1 MGTIIL
7 HAGMPKTGSTSVQ
20 RWIIDNR
27 KRLSEQHDL
36 QVLVARNATSSEEWR
51 LQPYESGRVNS
62 GPLVKAWYAER
73 PSSTIADRFVDDLA
87 DFATRHRAVLVTAEG
102 LSQVFWRVDEP
113 FLVGL
118 EELSRHHDVR
128 VAYYVRPQHAAI
140 EANWREAG
148 YKQGLA
154 PSAYVV
160 EQTTHGL
167 RYWRTLDA
175 VRRLAPSIDFG
186 MRPFGL
192 DLLDGTNPVEDF
204 VAHFLSLDEECP
216 NVHANPGLPLQLVN
230 VLRHSPEGW
239 FWHGNG
245 EVENYPRW
253 KYKKVFE
260 GLEVVDAPSIVRS
273 RLILQ
278 QYSHEVFEP
287 ENQMLIHDL
296 GWPIEAFV
304 PSAPGLD
311 GQRDVGDLDVLWAP
325 DASDAERALLFRAL
339 RAALD

>member
-1 MGTIIL
+1 
-7 HAGMPKTGSTSVQ
+7 
-20 RWIIDNR
+20 
-27 KRLSEQHDL
+27 
-36 QVLVARNATSSEEWR
+36 
-51 LQPYESGRVNS
+51 
-62 GPLVKAWYAER
+62 
-73 PSSTIADRFVDDLA
+73 
-87 DFATRHRAVLVTAEG
+87 
-102 LSQVFWRVDEP
+102 
-113 FLVGL
+113 
-118 EELSRHHDVR
+118 
-128 VAYYVRPQHAAI
+128 
-140 EANWREAG
+140 
-148 YKQGLA
+148 
-154 PSAYVV
+154 
-160 EQTTHGL
+160 
-167 RYWRTLDA
+167 
-175 VRRLAPSIDFG
+175 
-186 MRPFGL
+186 
-192 DLLDGTNPVEDF
+192 
-204 VAHFLSLDEECP
+204 VAHFLSLDEKCP